1 MNSDIRLLIFIGA
14 RVFRF
19 ACNMFSIVK
28 SVRVVKSLLVVKIII
43 KYANIGIV
51 AKYYDNNESRRFQF
65 NLSYLEAFVPN
76 LSEWLLFDP
85 IWVVGLIP
93 LVFKGLES
101 DNCQSIAAR

>member
-1 MNSDIRLLIFIGA
+1 MNSEIRLLIFIGA

-28 SVRVVKSLLVVKIII
+28 SVRVVKGLLVVKKI
-43 KYANIGIV
+43 KYVNIGIV
-51 AKYYDNNESRRFQF
+51 ANYYDNNESRRFQF
-65 NLSYLEAFVPN
+65 NLSYLEAFLPN
-76 LSEWLLFDP
+76 LSERQLFDP

-101 DNCQSIAAR
+101 DNCQSVAAR